1 MNKQF
6 LFIVLL
12 LIVGIAAFLLLQDSP
27 VEETQ
32 HQQEQQVVEET
43 EESTNPKYGGTFVF
57 GRGGDSVGLDPIQE
71 TDGESFKVAQQIF
84 DTLVQYEPDNT
95 DVIPAL
101 AKEWEVSDDGTV
113 WTFNLRE
120 GVEFH
125 DGTPFNAEAVVFN
138 FERWL
143 FEDHEYHFG
152 GEFPYVRYQFG
163 GFPGI
168 VKEINAVDEYTVEF
182 VLNKPQGP
190 FLNNLA
196 MVCFSISSPTAVKK
210 YGEDYFKNPVGTGPF
225 KFVEWEQDDRI
236 TLEVNE
242 DFWDGRAYLDK
253 IIFRSIPDNA
263 ARYMELQ
270 AGSIDMMDSLSPE
283 DVDSVRSNSEFELL
297 LRPSNNIGYFSMNFE
312 MSPFD
317 NVKVRK
323 AMNYAIDRQSIV
335 DAYYAGLGEPAKNSM
350 PPSLWRYND
359 DIPAYEYNPEKAKEL
374 LTEAGYPDGFEFDF
388 WYMPVPRPY
397 FPQPKLIAQ
406 SMQNYFSEIGLTAN
420 LVTYD
425 WSTYLDKN
433 ENKKAQTFLL
443 GWTCYNGDP
452 GTFLFALLDKVNV
465 RNNYASEELNEVL
478 IEAQT
483 TVDYQDRVELYREAQ
498 DIIYDDVPWV
508 PVVHSIPPLASK
520 NIVKNYIPNPTGT
533 EKFTRVWLDI

>member
-32 HQQEQQVVEET
+32 HQQEQQVVEES

-196 MVCFSISSPTAVKK
+196 MV
-210 YGEDYFKNPVGTGPF
+210 
-225 KFVEWEQDDRI
+225 
-236 TLEVNE
+236 
-242 DFWDGRAYLDK
+242 
-253 IIFRSIPDNA
+253 
-263 ARYMELQ
+263 
-270 AGSIDMMDSLSPE
+270 
-283 DVDSVRSNSEFELL
+283 
-297 LRPSNNIGYFSMNFE
+297 
-312 MSPFD
+312 
-317 NVKVRK
+317 
-323 AMNYAIDRQSIV
+323 
-335 DAYYAGLGEPAKNSM
+335 
-350 PPSLWRYND
+350 
-359 DIPAYEYNPEKAKEL
+359 
-374 LTEAGYPDGFEFDF
+374 
-388 WYMPVPRPY
+388 
-397 FPQPKLIAQ
+397 
-406 SMQNYFSEIGLTAN
+406 
-420 LVTYD
+420 
-425 WSTYLDKN
+425 
-433 ENKKAQTFLL
+433 
-443 GWTCYNGDP
+443 
-452 GTFLFALLDKVNV
+452 
-465 RNNYASEELNEVL
+465 
-478 IEAQT
+478 
-483 TVDYQDRVELYREAQ
+483 
-498 DIIYDDVPWV
+498 
-508 PVVHSIPPLASK
+508 
-520 NIVKNYIPNPTGT
+520 
-533 EKFTRVWLDI
+533 